1 MTSMNVF
8 MFPPSVLSLF
18 LCVCGEE
25 GEGGGGEIV
34 TFGKEVL
41 RDWLI

>member
-8 MFPPSVLSLF
+8 MFPPSVLSLLF
-18 LCVCGEE
+18 CVCVE
-25 GEGGGGEIV
+25 GRGGWGEIV

>member
-8 MFPPSVLSLF
+8 LFPPSVLSLF
-18 LCVCGEE
+18 LCVCG

-34 TFGKEVL
+34 TFGNEVL